1 MKRFSF
7 WLNMAKHLNI
17 GEDSLGQGDS
27 FSPARA
33 IFRRLVHHFAYHFVL
48 RRKRSTKTRV
58 ASFELVVLPTVF
70 HPKVFLTSAFF
81 AKFVQALDL
90 RGKSVIEIGA
100 GSGILSLSAAK
111 AGAISVTALDINPAA
126 VEATK
131 VNAAKNG
138 FHQVQ
143 AFQSDLFSAIS
154 IETQFDIVIAS
165 PPSFSG
171 EPRDTADRAW
181 HAGPGYRDILAL
193 FEQAAPRLRPCGR
206 MYLLLSSDTNLALM
220 NDLIRSAGLSST
232 QVAKRSIWIETFYLY
247 ELSQTQAPESPSPE
261 LYDPCPTAVQP
272 SPMNR

>member
-1 MKRFSF
+1 MKKTFER
-7 WLNMAKHLNI
+7 
-17 GEDSLGQGDS
+17 GDTYGL
-27 FSPARA
+27 ARA
-33 IFRRLVHHFAYHFVL
+33 MYRRIVHRLSHRFILSRKHPTRTQVAGFVM
-48 RRKRSTKTRV
+48 
-58 ASFELVVLPTVF
+58 VVPPTVF

-81 AKFVQALDL
+81 AEFVQGLDL
-90 RGKSVIEIGA
+90 RGKSVVEIGA

-126 VEATK
+126 VEATN

-154 IETQFDIVIAS
+154 MERQFDIVIAS

-171 EPRDTADRAW
+171 EPRDMADRAW

-247 ELSQTQAPESPSPE
+247 ELSLTQAPAMARRSSG
-261 LYDPCPTAVQP
+261 
-272 SPMNR
+272 